1 MLSVEGPLANTS
13 CQMPLGAVKHVKIML
28 AKMLQKLSENGIAN
42 GAKFGQA
49 A

>member
-1 MLSVEGPLANTS
+1 
-13 CQMPLGAVKHVKIML
+13 ML